1 MQLLTRAGD
10 DAERILDNKQNK
22 LLSRLQR
29 SKHMKPTTLTHKQ
42 REWAYTKWCEGY
54 TRLQIAMALNVCE
67 KTIQRALSGR
77 VRIRPVLVYTEGAD
91 E

>member
-1 MQLLTRAGD
+1 
-10 DAERILDNKQNK
+10 
-22 LLSRLQR
+22 
-29 SKHMKPTTLTHKQ
+29 MKPTTLTHKQ
-42 REWAYTKWCEGY
+42 REWAYAKWCEGY

-77 VRIRPVLVYTEGAD
+77 IRIRPVLVYTEGAD